1 MTLDEGKAKFIQ
13 AWGTFGS
20 KWGINR
26 TMAQVH
32 ALLLIAPNSLSADE
46 IMDALDISRGNAN
59 MNLRA
64 LIDWALVMKEFKP
77 GDRKEY
83 FYAEKDIWKVGTQ
96 IVAQR
101 KKRELEPIR
110 EILSS
115 LDNIEVDSE
124 EVEVFRKTVHEITEI
139 SAATDR
145 ILEKITKSDRNWIL
159 STFIKML
166 S

>member
-1 MTLDEGKAKFIQ
+1 MNIDEGKAKFIQ
-13 AWGTFGS
+13 AWGSFGS

-32 ALLLIAPNSLSADE
+32 ALLLISPQLLCADE
-46 IMDALDISRGNAN
+46 IMYALDISRGNAN

-64 LIDWALVMKEFKP
+64 LMDWGLVMKEFKP

-110 EILSS
+110 EILAS
-115 LDNIEVDSE
+115 LAHIEGEGKDVDA
-124 EVEVFRKTVHEITEI
+124 FRKTVAEITEI

-145 ILEKITKSDRNWIL
+145 ILEKVTKSERTWL
-159 STFIKML
+159 LTTFLKML